1 MRDVVSFT
9 LRSDGK
15 EFSEGNR
22 VKSVVIVNE
31 ANRIPRATILLLD
44 GDPSKQNF
52 PLSNQD
58 FFTPGKKLEI
68 DIGYESKV
76 ENVFKGIVV
85 KNSITIRESGASF
98 LEVTCKHPIVKLT
111 TRKTNRSFYD
121 VTDRDAVSQLL
132 EETGV
137 KYQVSDMESVKHM
150 QLVQFEST
158 SWDFIVSRADSNA
171 SLVFFDAE
179 KCYVQ
184 RPSLKEKETIN
195 CTYGSNVLRFD
206 AGMDSEAQFPG
217 VQSRSW
223 SSADQEVISRD
234 GTESFTNEIGNITTK
249 KLSEVLNNEPF
260 PLQHSANLS
269 DQELSAWAESRA
281 TKNEL
286 SKVQGSVTVL
296 GTSKIYP
303 GKVIQL
309 SGFGDRFSGKAY
321 VTGVRHQVAQ
331 GNWTV
336 DIQFGLSPTWFSQ
349 QKNFNPLPAAGLLPA
364 VNGLQLGIV
373 TQLEGDP
380 EKEFR
385 VRVKIPIINA
395 DDDGIWAHVAKLY
408 AGNDYGMC
416 FLPEI
421 NDDVVIG
428 FLNDDPRKAVVLGV
442 VHSSAKASPLAHKDD
457 NHQKALVSRSGMK
470 MVWDDE
476 KKSVSLSTPAGHQLT
491 LDEDAKTVTVKDMH
505 GNKMVMDNNGITVQS
520 ATDLTLKAAKNIQLQ
535 GVNVNVKASGKF
547 SAEGNAGA
555 EVKTSSIAV
564 LKGSLVQIN

>member
-1 MRDVVSFT
+1 MRNVVSFT

-158 SWDFIVSRADSNA
+158 SWDFIVSRADSNG

-234 GTESFTNEIGNITTK
+234 GTESFTNEIGNITSK

-385 VRVKIPIINA
+385 LRVKIPIINA

-421 NDDVVIG
+421 NDEVVIG

-442 VHSSAKASPLAHKDD
+442 LHSSAKASPLAHKDD

-505 GNKMVMDNNGITVQS
+505 GNKIVMDNNGITVQS